1 MSDMSETKKSKYKL
15 RELKGDS
22 FLDHLL
28 HYRGIKSESEKVAF
42 LSPSY
47 DTGVHDPFLL
57 KDMRKVVDRIMLA
70 VETGE
75 KICIYSDFDADGIP
89 GAVVLH
95 DFFKK
100 ISYDNFVNYIP
111 DRHMEGFG
119 IHRKAL
125 EQIIAEGSTLII
137 SIDCGIAEVEN
148 SKWVKELATDSSAGA
163 DTGADADGKARG
175 VDLIITDHHTPGAEL
190 PDAFAIINPKQSDCQ
205 YPEKMLCGSGVIFK
219 VVQALCIECRARAD
233 GAKGEESAKDAS
245 DTKTTLES
253 IAAEKEKNSINYA
266 ITPGWEK
273 WLLDM
278 VGLATL
284 SDMVPLLGENR
295 VFAYF
300 GLTVLR
306 KTPRLGLQKL
316 FKSLKMNPAYLTE
329 EDIAFM
335 ITPRINAAS
344 RMASPM
350 DAFRL
355 LATTDN
361 EEADRL
367 VEHLNNLNTERKTR
381 VALLAKAIKKSIE
394 ERGLVDKGVLVVGNP
409 DWQPPVLGLVATS
422 IVRDYGK
429 PVFLWGR
436 DESGVIKGS
445 CRAPD
450 GFDVVKIMRAVPEGT
465 FINLG
470 GHVAAGGYSIVSE
483 KIHEF
488 EQVILKA
495 HEELVGGSGG
505 ESSSELAGALNG
517 EASGVLDEASVD
529 DKGEILILGQINI
542 DKVLDPSEVGRIL
555 WADIE
560 KVGPFGEAN
569 PKPIFILKDVKV
581 IDVKIFGKTKEHIEI
596 KVENV
601 LTGAQTKA
609 IKFFAAEDAGLMERL
624 RVGELADVVV
634 HMEKSMFRNFPEYRL
649 RIVEVV

>member
-1 MSDMSETKKSKYKL
+1 MSDSKKTTPVASTTQTAKKSKYKL
-15 RELKGDS
+15 CELKGDS

-28 HYRGIKSESEKVAF
+28 HSRGILSQEDKIAF

-57 KDMRKVVDRIMLA
+57 KDMQKVVDRIMLA
-70 VETGE
+70 VETNE

-148 SKWVKELATDSSAGA
+148 AKWVKSLATDSGVVVAG
-163 DTGADADGKARG
+163 GASSSEGGKARSI
-175 VDLIITDHHTPGAEL
+175 DLIITDHHTPGAEL
-190 PDAFAIINPKQSDCQ
+190 PDAFAIINPKQPECQ

-219 VVQALCIECRARAD
+219 VVQALCIECRARAS
-233 GAKGEESAKDAS
+233 G
-245 DTKTTLES
+245 
-253 IAAEKEKNSINYA
+253 IEKEKYSISA
-266 ITPGWEK
+266 GWEK

-316 FKSLKMNPAYLTE
+316 FKSLKMNPAHLTE

-367 VEHLNNLNTERKTR
+367 VGHLNNLNTERKTR

-394 ERGLVDKGVLVVGNP
+394 ERGLADKDVLVVGNP

-450 GFDVVKIMRAVPEGT
+450 GYDVVKIMRAVPEGT

-470 GHVAAGGYSIVSE
+470 GHVAAGGYSLVDGAV
-483 KIHEF
+483 HEF

-495 HEELVGGSGG
+495 HEDLNTNISEDIEGG
-505 ESSSELAGALNG
+505 EGGGISAG
-517 EASGVLDEASVD
+517 DT
-529 DKGEILILGQINI
+529 LIIGQIGQINI
-542 DKVLDPSEVGRIL
+542 DKVLDPSEVGRTL
-555 WADIE
+555 WVDIE

-609 IKFFAAEDAGLMERL
+609 IKFFAAEDSGLMEHL